1 MSFLRARLAVLMFLL
16 AALPARAQ
24 QPAAPPDFDVLLA
37 QAMRL
42 HQAGDLIGAIAAYRA
57 ALDVDPKRGDARSNL
72 GAAYV
77 RLGRFDE
84 AIEQYKQALQSAPA
98 DPAIQ
103 FNLGLAYYKAAQ
115 IPDAVPLFESV
126 VATAPDN
133 QGAVLLLGDSLLQM
147 GENQRVVDLLL
158 PRAQAFSENLAF
170 GYIVGTAL
178 LHLDRRDEAQTYLD
192 RIFNAGES
200 AESHL
205 LLGTVL
211 LRSKKFLEAIDE
223 LKRAVELNPQLPSV
237 RASYAEA
244 LIGAGNSEA
253 AIVELQ
259 RALRANPNDFE
270 ANLQLGM
277 LRARDQQYDDAL
289 VYITRALKLRPRDR
303 AARFNMA
310 NIQLSM
316 GKAEEALVLLEP
328 LIAEVPD
335 YEVGHVTLARAYY
348 RLKRKDDGDRE
359 SAIAD
364 RLRQQRQERE
374 LTTRPEGGTGPAN
387 PQSPESNQ
395 R

>member
-1 MSFLRARLAVLMFLL
+1 MTFLRTAAVLLLL
-16 AALPARAQ
+16 ATTPVGA
-24 QPAAPPDFDVLLA
+24 QPAAPAPDFDTLLA
-37 QAMRL
+37 QAMQL
-42 HQAGDLIGAIAAYRA
+42 HQAGDLIGAIAAYQA
-57 ALDVDPKRGDARSNL
+57 ALAIDPKRGDARSNL

-84 AIEQYKQALQSAPA
+84 AIGQYKQALESAPT

-126 VATAPDN
+126 VALAPDN
-133 QGAVLLLGDSLLQM
+133 RGAVLLLGDSLLQI
-147 GENQRVVDLLL
+147 GELQRVVDFLT
-158 PRAQAFSENLAF
+158 PHAPAFPNDLAF
-170 GYIVGTAL
+170 GYILGTAL
-178 LHLDRRDEAQTYLD
+178 LRLDRRDEAQAYLD
-192 RIFNAGES
+192 RIFKAGES
-200 AESHL
+200 AEGHL
-205 LLGTVL
+205 LVGTAL

-223 LKRAVELNPQLPSV
+223 LKRALEINPQLPSA

-244 LIGAGNSEA
+244 LIGAGNTEA

-259 RALRANPNDFE
+259 RAVRTNPNDFE

-310 NIQLSM
+310 NIQLSK
-316 GKAEEALVLLEP
+316 GNAQAALTLLEP

-335 YEVGHVTLARAYY
+335 YEVGHVTLARVYY
-348 RLKRKDDGDRE
+348 RLQRKEDGDRE
-359 SAIAD
+359 SAIAE